1 MGFGSRV
8 GSIDCGDGEEED
20 AVNLAE
26 RASAIVL
33 AMQDEKWQAQ
43 EERILRAL
51 SEVYREGFMDGEASV
66 NNALKADIEALDREV
81 IEGCAF

>member
-8 GSIDCGDGEEED
+8 GSIDCGDGEEEND
-20 AVNLAE
+20 SVSLTE

-51 SEVYREGFMDGEASV
+51 SEVYREGFMDGEAGRV
-66 NNALKADIEALDREV
+66 GTGEDYPEDVE
-81 IEGCAF
+81 IEGACV